1 MSCGSSSMSFSKI
14 TGIIS
19 SLAWWFVT
27 YPAVGEEFHSGYG
40 RDCWGVNRVIFSS
53 EEAKN
58 FRSKVWL
65 KLLFQG
71 TVTWNIL
78 SPALRSYTVTTLM
91 WWTRVLFS
99 SSEVNASVYKLYFS
113 GSSVTS
119 FLQSETDCRHRHGAH
134 LPILQGKIAVLLG
147 CQQVPHWLLKPNC
160 FPPETDVQIYK
171 LEMTSLPIS
180 SSLQPILFR
189 SSSGWSSSL

>member
-1 MSCGSSSMSFSKI
+1 MDILLVSRSLQCTLLSFPVFCLLNFLDTLLLYVPVSSQRTMSGRTCVNMWPGPTGCSRSMQGMSLQTHNMMKNFIVDRDVTAEEWIELFSGVGSF
-14 TGIIS
+14 
-19 SLAWWFVT
+19 
-27 YPAVGEEFHSGYG
+27 
-40 RDCWGVNRVIFSS
+40 R
-53 EEAKN
+53 EEARN

-65 KLLFQG
+65 KLLFQR
-71 TVTWNIL
+71 TVTWNLL

-134 LPILQGKIAVLLG
+134 LPILQGKVVVLQG
-147 CQQVPHWLLKPNC
+147 CQQVPHW
-160 FPPETDVQIYK
+160 
-171 LEMTSLPIS
+171 
-180 SSLQPILFR
+180 
-189 SSSGWSSSL
+189 